1 MSKRSMTLTD
11 AEQNLIKDALREQI
25 RTLRIKVTTKNMYSP
40 EWKALA
46 AIGELY
52 KRFDRGS
59 FIS

>member
-1 MSKRSMTLTD
+1 MSKRSITLTD
-11 AEQNLIKDALREQI
+11 AEQNLIKSALREQI
-25 RTLRIKVTTKNMYSP
+25 RILRIKATTKDMYSP

-46 AIGELY
+46 TIGELY